1 MAGSVQLR
9 PARLSGSRGPAG
21 AGWTGVEARSRYR
34 GHRAWAQS
42 GRREATTP
50 VPGGRGGPR
59 PLAGSPSQDLVPVPP
74 LAWPRKRRVFGRRSG
89 VVGFGGSGPSSV
101 SSVGLVALPAWSAR
115 EFFFC
120 GAAIGEG
127 QEEFFLYLCIC
138 EYLQKGGSSNLM
150 YVATANVSTF
160 RAAEVHW
167 G

>member
-115 EFFFC
+115 EFFF
-120 GAAIGEG
+120 AALLLVRVKKSSFYIFVSVNTCRKEG
-127 QEEFFLYLCIC
+127 VRI
-138 EYLQKGGSSNLM
+138 
-150 YVATANVSTF
+150 
-160 RAAEVHW
+160 
-167 G
+167 